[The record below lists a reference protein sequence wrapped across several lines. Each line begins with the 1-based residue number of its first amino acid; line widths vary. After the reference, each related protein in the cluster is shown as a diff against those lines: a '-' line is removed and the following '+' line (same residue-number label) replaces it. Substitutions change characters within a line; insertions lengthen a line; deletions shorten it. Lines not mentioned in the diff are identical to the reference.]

1 MFPAIPWLSSIIL
14 LPFIATIVLF
24 SIQGSKEQVAKN
36 ARFVALWASCVT
48 FLMSLHLMLKFD
60 ATKEGLQF
68 SESFQWLFV
77 QMNYGLGL
85 DGISL
90 PFVVLSTFLTI
101 LAILISWDAITE
113 NVREYM
119 AFFLVLESLI
129 VGMFCATDL
138 LLFYIFF
145 EALLIPMFFIIGI
158 WGGERRIYATLKFFL
173 YTFLGSVFLLLAIL
187 YIFFQT
193 NTFDIEQ
200 LSTYHFSYQDQ
211 LWLWLAFFVAF
222 AVKVPMWPLHTWL
235 PDAHV
240 EAPTA
245 GSVLLAGILLKAGG
259 YGFLRFSLP
268 FFPMASQF
276 FAPLVLTLSVIA
288 ILYASCIALV
298 QKDIKKLIAYSS
310 VAHMGFVTLGLFAM
324 TPTAVTGSL
333 FQMISHGIISGGLFL
348 CIGMIYERF
357 HTRDMA
363 LLGGLVQKMPGYA
376 FSLMIFIL
384 GSVGLPG
391 TIGFV
396 GEFLVILGTFQVE
409 PFYAAIASLGMVL
422 GAFYSLWFYRKV
434 IFGAESSFSLSALRD
449 LKYREIS
456 ILAIPIILVIYL
468 GLYPKPLLEMIEPSV
483 LKVLKVMKE
492 KTISQEKQ
500 EQWSCSLDLSN
511 DKRRH

>member
-1 MFPAIPWLSSIIL
+1 Y
-14 LPFIATIVLF
+14 
-24 SIQGSKEQVAKN
+24 
-36 ARFVALWASCVT
+36 ASCV
-48 FLMSLHLMLKFD
+48 
-60 ATKEGLQF
+60 
-68 SESFQWLFV
+68 
-77 QMNYGLGL
+77 
-85 DGISL
+85 
-90 PFVVLSTFLTI
+90 
-101 LAILISWDAITE
+101 
-113 NVREYM
+113 
-119 AFFLVLESLI
+119 
-129 VGMFCATDL
+129 
-138 LLFYIFF
+138 
-145 EALLIPMFFIIGI
+145 
-158 WGGERRIYATLKFFL
+158 
-173 YTFLGSVFLLLAIL
+173 
-187 YIFFQT
+187 
-193 NTFDIEQ
+193 
-200 LSTYHFSYQDQ
+200 
-211 LWLWLAFFVAF
+211 
-222 AVKVPMWPLHTWL
+222 
-235 PDAHV
+235 
-240 EAPTA
+240 
-245 GSVLLAGILLKAGG
+245 
-259 YGFLRFSLP
+259 
-268 FFPMASQF
+268 
-276 FAPLVLTLSVIA
+276 
-288 ILYASCIALV
+288 ALV

-324 TPTAVTGSL
+324 TPSAVTGSL

-391 TIGFV
+391 TIGFI

-434 IFGAESSFSLSALRD
+434 VFGAESSFSVSALRD

-456 ILAIPIILVIYL
+456 ILATPIILVIYL

-483 LKVLKVMKE
+483 LKILKVMKE